1 MTTGRHL
8 APRDDAATRRRR
20 VRKATLLLVAL
31 LCLAPCLGCGDVA
44 EGHDWESQAWDSA
57 CQRYDDEVGKA
68 IAYSDGWARCGIAPI
83 GVDGTWCE
91 FVDQQGG
98 DQDAILL
105 VDGTWCELIDRQDGD
120 RDAILLVRCGD
131 GGLRR
136 IRHGNVT
143 RIETFRDADGDDEA
157 WAEWLCSAWGT
168 PSNEVFLRLHL
179 PASPSKVSGS
189 WYES

>member
-44 EGHDWESQAWDSA
+44 EGHDWESQVWDSA

-83 GVDGTWCE
+83 DG
-91 FVDQQGG
+91 
-98 DQDAILL
+98 
-105 VDGTWCELIDRQDGD
+105 DGTWCELIDRQDGD

-143 RIETFRDADGDDEA
+143 RVETFRDADGDDEA